1 MRKKLIA
8 IILTM
13 VMCFGLLTGCSLFT
27 YNNERDY
34 LQVVATVG
42 SAVITGDE
50 EKKYNAEE
58 KKIYKYDLVDSL
70 NSIGSTLINSY
81 GYTAAEA
88 VDYCLGNLI
97 SRELVLREAKAQIEF
112 GNIRWTMVEENEV
125 QEAIYEAIDE
135 QLATLRND
143 ILDEHGR
150 PTITVDSSS
159 YADPDAAKDTTYP
172 TLTEEEKGEY
182 DDLGHDTLVDRAVE
196 KFTELKKMYNEE
208 RLNSY
213 SDKLRSL
220 LENLY
225 NEEYDTERLNAYS
238 DYRLRALLEHL
249 DLEEKAKP
257 FAPSESSYPGRR
269 GDEDERSV
277 SLEAMRRFMSNLR
290 ETVSGDYRLSA
301 AQRTKFTQELND
313 LDKKAAESDIG
324 SVYPELGDTELI
336 AYLVG
341 DSVRDNKMID
351 LLEEYIT
358 DDVNVTKEDVQAEY
372 DSLLRSQ
379 KERYKNASNFSSD
392 VKGGSVDPIVYYPN
406 GTFYYVKH
414 ILVPFSDEQT
424 AALDA
429 YKNGQTTGYV
439 PSDEQ
444 IDEYKLKLGGDV
456 TGYEHVDG
464 ENGKLMKI
472 NEILA
477 EIRRE
482 MANAGSNPAN
492 RARAFERLIYRFN
505 TDDGIFDNELGYAVT
520 TDYSAN
526 SGGEQYDTTYMKE
539 FSLAAKTLY
548 ENNNVGD
555 IIGDTLDDLVVTDYG
570 VHILYLS
577 KRVVGEETIGL
588 NDYVVAGG
596 RETVYDKLEAAVRN
610 EKINEKFTKWQNEKV
625 GYYFTATNIISR
637 NEKAY
642 KDLLG

>member
-8 IILTM
+8 IILTT

-50 EKKYNAEE
+50 EKKYTAEE
-58 KKIYKYDLVDSL
+58 KKIYKYELVDSL
-70 NSIGSTLINSY
+70 NNIGSTLINSY

-125 QEAIYEAIDE
+125 QEAIYDAIDE

-182 DDLGHDTLVDRAVE
+182 DDLGHDTLVERAVE
-196 KFTELKKMYNEE
+196 KFEAIGEINKNNTAEVEKATE

-213 SDKLRSL
+213 SD
-220 LENLY
+220 
-225 NEEYDTERLNAYS
+225 
-238 DYRLRALLEHL
+238 YRLRSLLEHL

-257 FAPSESSYPGRR
+257 FAPSESSCPGRR

-301 AQRTKFTQELND
+301 AQRTKFTQELNK
-313 LDKKAAESDIG
+313 LDKEAAESDIG
-324 SVYPELGDTELI
+324 SVYPALGDTELI

-392 VKGGSVDPIVYYPN
+392 VKGGSVDPIVYYPD

-429 YKNGQTTGYV
+429 YKSGQTTGYV

-444 IDEYKLKLGGDV
+444 IDEYKLKLGGGV

-464 ENGKLMKI
+464 ENGKLMTI

-477 EIRRE
+477 EVRRE

-492 RARAFERLIYRFN
+492 LARAFERLIYRFN

-548 ENNNVGD
+548 DNGNVGD